1 MSKNRLAI
9 AGFHE
14 GLAGQ
19 VASWVES
26 ADPSLELV
34 CFLHPHT
41 EMPSVTEA
49 ARLNR
54 ASSRFI
60 FPSHGEYR
68 GRPLIF
74 GVDWELQLRRLGI
87 SHILPAIPDPRER
100 ADLVQAA
107 IAHNFVL
114 PTAVHPSAVILPG
127 ADIAQGCILEPKVY
141 VGLDAEIGIA
151 CQLHAG
157 SQVDHNSVLGDFVT
171 LNPNAIV
178 AGNAYVGSRSS
189 INLSASVSNGVRLA
203 ERTTVGAGAL
213 VLCSFSES
221 GLRLLGIPA
230 EPR

>member
-1 MSKNRLAI
+1 MSKYRLAI

-19 VASWVES
+19 VASWIES

-41 EMPSVTEA
+41 EMPSVSEE

-60 FPSHGEYR
+60 FPADGEYR

-74 GVDWELQLRRLGI
+74 GPDWELQLRRHGI
-87 SHILPAIPDPRER
+87 SHVLPAIPDPSER
-100 ADLVQAA
+100 AALVQ
-107 IAHNFVL
+107 IATAHKFVL
-114 PTAVHPSAVILPG
+114 PTVVHPSAVVLPG

-141 VGLDAEIGIA
+141 VGLDAEIGTA
-151 CQLHAG
+151 CHLHAG
-157 SQVDHNSVLGDFVT
+157 SQVDHNSFLGDFVT

-178 AGNAYVGSRSS
+178 AGNVYIGSYSS
-189 INLSASVSNGVRLA
+189 VNLSASVSNGVRLG

-213 VLCSFSES
+213 VLRSFSEC

-230 EPR
+230 APR